1 MTAVGEGDDQEEG
14 RIVQGYWDIEQLAGE
29 LGVLRRRWRQQQAHH
44 AEYGAEGFPSRPTL
58 TKIMSALC
66 GALFPLRLGPSF
78 VRLHNEDAYVAQTL
92 QTVLSRLYGQIRLEL
107 LYAMKDDP
115 VEELDRHA
123 TRIIS
128 AFAQSLP
135 ILRELLDSDV
145 EAAFQG
151 DPAARSVDEVLICY
165 PSMLAITHHRLAH
178 RLHQLG
184 APLVARIISEI
195 AHGSTGIDIHP
206 GATIGRSFFIDH
218 GTGVVIGETAI
229 VGDRVRLYQGV
240 TLGAR
245 SFPADGKG
253 RLEKSL
259 PRHPII
265 EDDVVIYAGATILGR
280 IIVGSRSVIGGNVWL
295 TDSVPADSNVRQ
307 AKAHYEVTS
316 RVEVSAPHRVHALI
330 EEGRDGIAENI

>member
-1 MTAVGEGDDQEEG
+1 MMADGQDDDG
-14 RIVQGYWDIEQLAGE
+14 IVEGYWDIEALTAE
-29 LGVLRRRWRQQQAHH
+29 LGAARSRWRQAQQHH
-44 AEYGAEGFPSRPTL
+44 AEYGAEGFPSRDNL
-58 TKIMSALC
+58 TKIMQSLC

-78 VRLHNEDAYVAQTL
+78 VRLHNEDAYVAETL

-107 LYAMKDDP
+107 IYALKGEP
-115 VEELDRHA
+115 AEAVDREA
-123 TRIIS
+123 ARIIA

-135 ILRELLDSDV
+135 ALRALLDTDV
-145 EAAFQG
+145 EAAFLG

-165 PSMLAITHHRLAH
+165 PSMLAIIHHRLAH

-184 APLVARIISEI
+184 APLVARIMSEI
-195 AHGSTGIDIHP
+195 AHGKTGIDIHP
-206 GATIGRSFFIDH
+206 GATIGQSFFIDH

-245 SFPADGKG
+245 SFPADEKG
-253 RLEKSL
+253 ALEKAL

-265 EDDVVIYAGATILGR
+265 EDDVVVYAGATILGR

-295 TDSVPADSNVRQ
+295 IDSVPADSNVRQ
-307 AKAHYEVTS
+307 AKAQYEVTS
-316 RVEVSAPHRVHALI
+316 RVEVSAPHRVHAML
-330 EEGRDGIAENI
+330 ESTDGVGENI

>member
-1 MTAVGEGDDQEEG
+1 MIADRAEDD
-14 RIVQGYWDIEQLAGE
+14 RIVEGYWDVDQLVAE
-29 LGVLRRRWRQQQAHH
+29 LSAARARWRQAQQHH
-44 AEYGAEGFPSRPTL
+44 AEYGAEGFPSRDNL
-58 TKIMSALC
+58 TKIMQALC

-78 VRLHNEDAYVAQTL
+78 VRLHNEDAFVAETL

-107 LYAMKDDP
+107 IYALKDEPAAAVDA
-115 VEELDRHA
+115 EA
-123 TRIIS
+123 ARIIG

-135 ILRELLDSDV
+135 ALRELLDTDV
-145 EAAFQG
+145 DAAFLG

-165 PSMLAITHHRLAH
+165 PSMLAIIHHRLAN
-178 RLHQLG
+178 RLHVLG

-195 AHGSTGIDIHP
+195 AHGKTGIDIHP
-206 GATIGRSFFIDH
+206 GARIGHSFFIDH

-245 SFPADGKG
+245 SFPSDEKG
-253 RLEKSL
+253 RLEKAV

-265 EDDVVIYAGATILGR
+265 EDDVVIYAGATVLGR

-307 AKAHYEVTS
+307 AKARYEVTS
-316 RVEVSAPHRVHALI
+316 RVEVSAPHRVHALV
-330 EEGRDGIAENI
+330 ESTDGLGENI

>member
-1 MTAVGEGDDQEEG
+1 MTAEGEGDPVLE
-14 RIVQGYWDIEQLAGE
+14 GYWDLDRLVSDLGLA
-29 LGVLRRRWRQQQAHH
+29 RTRWRDAQQHH
-44 AEYGAEGFPSRPTL
+44 AEYGAEGFPSRANL
-58 TKIMSALC
+58 AKIMSSLC

-78 VRLHNEDAYVAQTL
+78 VRTHNEDAFVAQTL
-92 QTVLSRLYGQIRLEL
+92 QTALSRLYGQIRLEL
-107 LYAMKDDP
+107 LYAMHGSP
-115 VEELDRHA
+115 AAEVDREA
-123 TRIIS
+123 AQIIGN
-128 AFAQSLP
+128 FAQSLP
-135 ILRELLDSDV
+135 GLRELLDTDV
-145 EAAFQG
+145 EAAFMG

-165 PSMLAITHHRLAH
+165 PSMLAIIHHRLAH
-178 RLHQLG
+178 RLYDLG

-195 AHGSTGIDIHP
+195 AHSRTGIDIHP

-245 SFPADGKG
+245 SFPADERGALAKA
-253 RLEKSL
+253 L

-295 TDSVPADSNVRQ
+295 TDSVPANSNVRQ
-307 AKAHYEVTS
+307 AKAQYEVTS
-316 RVEVSAPHRVHALI
+316 RVEVSAPHRVHALMDA
-330 EEGRDGIAENI
+330 ERDGFAENI

>member
-1 MTAVGEGDDQEEG
+1 MMADGQDDDG
-14 RIVQGYWDIEQLAGE
+14 IVEGYWDIAALTAE
-29 LGVLRRRWRQQQAHH
+29 LGAARSRWRQAQQHH
-44 AEYGAEGFPSRPTL
+44 AEYGAEGFPSRDNL
-58 TKIMSALC
+58 TKIMQSLC

-78 VRLHNEDAYVAQTL
+78 VRLHNEDAYVAETL

-107 LYAMKDDP
+107 IYALKGEPADA
-115 VEELDRHA
+115 VDREA
-123 TRIIS
+123 ARIIA

-135 ILRELLDSDV
+135 TLRVLLDTDV
-145 EAAFQG
+145 DAAFLG

-165 PSMLAITHHRLAH
+165 PSMLAIIHHRLAH

-184 APLVARIISEI
+184 APLVARIMSEI
-195 AHGSTGIDIHP
+195 AHGKTGIDIHP
-206 GATIGRSFFIDH
+206 GATIGQSFFIDH

-229 VGDRVRLYQGV
+229 VGNRVRLYQGV

-253 RLEKSL
+253 ALEKAL

-265 EDDVVIYAGATILGR
+265 EDDVVVYAGATVLGR

-316 RVEVSAPHRVHALI
+316 RAHVSAPHRVHAML
-330 EEGRDGIAENI
+330 ESTDGVGENI